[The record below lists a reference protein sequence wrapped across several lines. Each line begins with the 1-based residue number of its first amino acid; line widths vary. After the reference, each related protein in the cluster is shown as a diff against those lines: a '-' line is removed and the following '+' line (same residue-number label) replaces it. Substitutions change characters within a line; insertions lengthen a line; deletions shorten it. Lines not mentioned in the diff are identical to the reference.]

1 MTLASLAV
9 AYRGQ
14 SNLLALGAA
23 LVILSVALVAAIAIV
38 DASFM
43 TGERDATE
51 RAIATGTAE
60 RLVSADSPV
69 AVRQN
74 VLDTA
79 AVEGFDDERLATTLP
94 AATDRAI
101 AVSIDDER
109 IAAVGEPTSG
119 TTIRR
124 LVLVESTE
132 RVERTPALSA
142 QQTTV
147 PVRTDAVEL
156 TIEPTAG
163 PIQTVRVNDRVA
175 LHDESGL
182 NGTYEVN
189 TARYETATL
198 QFDGDGTLSTGDLTL
213 VYEVTTDRKAV
224 LSVTVDERKG
234 DWVEDDAV
242 PQHGDAPGSSASIA
256 SPIRATVGLA
266 TDLPALPPEWSRGE
280 RP

>member
-9 AYRGQ
+9 ACRGQ

-23 LVILSVALVAAIAIV
+23 LVILSVALVAAIAVV
-38 DASFM
+38 DASFT

-60 RLVSADSPV
+60 RLVSADSPI

-147 PVRTDAVEL
+147 PVRTDTVEL

-175 LHDESGL
+175 LHDEAGL

-242 PQHGDAPGSSASIA
+242 PQHGDASGFPASIA
-256 SPIRATVGLA
+256 RPIRGMVGLA
-266 TDLPALPPEWSRGE
+266 TDLPALPPEWSGGE